1 MFEPQGSVFEP
12 QVYAVRDRR
21 DYPPRTLTETAD
33 AAILKCMNSESTRVP
48 KSSSAAPDSLKSRY
62 GPWAVIAGASEGL
75 GAEFA
80 RHLAAAGIN
89 CVLVARRAQVLD
101 RLAAELRQEFGIEAI
116 AAPIDLAEPTAT
128 ERMLAAVG
136 DRPIGLFIFNAG
148 GDGHATKYLDKGAQ
162 NWMPLVR
169 RNVLTLMES
178 VHAFGAR
185 MVSTKRGGILLVG
198 SDAAFGGVSR
208 LGVYSATKA
217 FGLNLGESLWAEL
230 APKGVD
236 VLNLIIGAT
245 DTPTLREVL
254 RQRHIP
260 VESLVLARAS
270 EVVPAALARLGAGP
284 TLIYGFADDDS
295 DTVKSSGSRRKR
307 ILDSGKFL
315 SLFFGEDS

>member
-1 MFEPQGSVFEP
+1 MTDTS
-12 QVYAVRDRR
+12 Y
-21 DYPPRTLTETAD
+21 
-33 AAILKCMNSESTRVP
+33 AAILNRMNAEQTRIADNGA
-48 KSSSAAPDSLKSRY
+48 AAPDSLKSRY

-80 RHLAAAGIN
+80 RQLAAAGIN
-89 CVLVARRAQVLD
+89 CVLVARRAHVLEQ
-101 RLAAELRQEFGIEAI
+101 LAGELKERYGIEAI
-116 AAPIDLAEPTAT
+116 GAPIDLAEPTAT

-136 DRPIGLFIFNAG
+136 ERHIGLFIFNAG
-148 GDGHATKYLDKGAQ
+148 GDGHATKYLDKAA
-162 NWMPLVR
+162 NDWMPLVR

-185 MVSTKRGGILLVG
+185 MVGTGRGGILLVG

-230 APKGVD
+230 ALKGVD
-236 VLNLIIGAT
+236 VLNLVIGAT

-254 RQRHIP
+254 RQKDIP
-260 VESLVLARAS
+260 AEGLVLARTS
-270 EVVPAALARLGAGP
+270 EVVPAALARLGQGP
-284 TLIYGFADDDS
+284 TLVYGFADDDS

-307 ILDSGKFL
+307 ILDNGKFL

>member
-1 MFEPQGSVFEP
+1 MNE
-12 QVYAVRDRR
+12 VR
-21 DYPPRTLTETAD
+21 AD
-33 AAILKCMNSESTRVP
+33 VDT
-48 KSSSAAPDSLKSRY
+48 LKSKY

-80 RHLAAAGIN
+80 RHLAAAGVN
-89 CVLVARRAQVLD
+89 CMLVARRAQVLE
-101 RLAAELRQEFGIEAI
+101 RLAEELRRRYGIDAFGV
-116 AAPIDLAEPTAT
+116 PIDLAEPTASDRMIAAAG
-128 ERMLAAVG
+128 ERRV
-136 DRPIGLFIFNAG
+136 GLFIFNAG

-162 NWMPLVR
+162 DWMPLVR
-169 RNVLTLMES
+169 RNVLTMMES

-185 MVSTKRGGILLVG
+185 MAKAGRGGIVLVA

-236 VLNLIIGAT
+236 VLNLVIGAT

-254 RQRHIP
+254 RQKNIP
-260 VESLVLARAS
+260 AESLVLARTD
-270 EVVPAALARLGAGP
+270 EVVPAALARLGSGP
-284 TLIYGFADDDS
+284 TLVYGFAEDDGDS
-295 DTVKSSGSRRKR
+295 VKSSARRR
-307 ILDSGKFL
+307 ARVLENGRFL

>member
-1 MFEPQGSVFEP
+1 MP
-12 QVYAVRDRR
+12 AC
-21 DYPPRTLTETAD
+21 TLTMTVY
-33 AAILKCMNSESTRVP
+33 AAILKRMD
-48 KSSSAAPDSLKSRY
+48 AAPDSLKSRY

-89 CVLVARRAQVLD
+89 CVLVARRAEVLD
-101 RLAAELRQEFGIEAI
+101 RFASELRQTYGIEAI
-116 AAPIDLAEPTAT
+116 GAAIDLAEPSAT

-136 DRPIGLFIFNAG
+136 DRHIGLFVFNAG
-148 GDGHATKYLDKGAQ
+148 GDGHATKYLDKAAQ
-162 NWMPLVR
+162 DWMPLVR

-178 VHAFGAR
+178 VHAFSAR
-185 MVSTKRGGILLVG
+185 MMNHKRGGIILVG

-230 APKGVD
+230 SPKGID
-236 VLNLIIGAT
+236 VLNLVIGAT

-254 RQRHIP
+254 RQKNIP
-260 VESLVLARAS
+260 VESLVLARTS
-270 EVVPAALARLGAGP
+270 DVVPAALAHLGTGP
-284 TLIYGFADDDS
+284 TLVYGFADDERDA
-295 DTVKSSGSRRKR
+295 VKSSGSRRQR
-307 ILDSGKFL
+307 VLDNGAFL

>member
-1 MFEPQGSVFEP
+1 MFEP

-21 DYPPRTLTETAD
+21 DYPARALTETAY
-33 AAILKCMNSESTRVP
+33 AAILKCMNAESTRVA
-48 KSSSAAPDSLKSRY
+48 KSSAAAPDSLKSRY

-162 NWMPLVR
+162 DWMPLVR

-185 MVSTKRGGILLVG
+185 MVSTKRGGIILVG

-236 VLNLIIGAT
+236 VLNLVIGAT

-254 RQRHIP
+254 RQKDIP
-260 VESLVLARAS
+260 AESLVLARTDD
-270 EVVPAALARLGAGP
+270 VVPAALARLGAGP

-307 ILDSGKFL
+307 ILDNGKFL

>member
-128 ERMLAAVG
+128 ERMLAAVD

>member
-1 MFEPQGSVFEP
+1 MIGIACE
-12 QVYAVRDRR
+12 RR
-21 DYPPRTLTETAD
+21 LTETPY
-33 AAILKCMNSESTRVP
+33 AAILDLMNAEQTRIA
-48 KSSSAAPDSLKSRY
+48 SNAAADPGSLKARY

-80 RHLAAAGIN
+80 RQLAEAGIN

-101 RLAAELRQEFGIEAI
+101 KFAGELRERYGIEAI
-116 AAPIDLAEPTAT
+116 GAAIDLAEPTAT

-136 DRPIGLFIFNAG
+136 DRRVGLFIFNAG

-162 NWMPLVR
+162 DWMPLVR

-185 MVSTKRGGILLVG
+185 MVGTGRGGILLVG

-230 APKGVD
+230 ASKGVD
-236 VLNLIIGAT
+236 VLNLVIGAT
-245 DTPTLREVL
+245 DTPTLRDVL
-254 RQRHIP
+254 RRNDIP
-260 VESLVLARAS
+260 VESLVLARTN
-270 EVVPAALARLGAGP
+270 EVVPAALARLGTGP
-284 TLIYGFADDDS
+284 TLVYGVADDDG
-295 DTVKSSGSRRKR
+295 DAVKSSASRRKR

-315 SLFFGEDS
+315 SLFFGDDS

>member
-1 MFEPQGSVFEP
+1 MFEP
-12 QVYAVRDRR
+12 QVYAVRDPR
-21 DYPPRTLTETAD
+21 DYPPLALTETAY
-33 AAILKCMNSESTRVP
+33 AAILKCMNSESTRVA
-48 KSSSAAPDSLKSRY
+48 KSSAAAPDSLKSRY

-230 APKGVD
+230 VPKGVD

-260 VESLVLARAS
+260 AESLVLARTS

-295 DTVKSSGSRRKR
+295 DTVKSAGSRRKR

>member
-185 MVSTKRGGILLVG
+185 IVSNKGGGILLVG

>member
-1 MFEPQGSVFEP
+1 
-12 QVYAVRDRR
+12 
-21 DYPPRTLTETAD
+21 LTDTPY
-33 AAILKCMNSESTRVP
+33 AAILNPMNAEQTRIADNGA
-48 KSSSAAPDSLKSRY
+48 AAPDSLKSRY

-80 RHLAAAGIN
+80 RQLAAAGIN
-89 CVLVARRAQVLD
+89 CVLVARRAHVLD
-101 RLAAELRQEFGIEAI
+101 QLAAELRQRYGVEAI
-116 AAPIDLAEPTAT
+116 GAPIDLAEPTAT

-136 DRPIGLFIFNAG
+136 ERRIGLFIFNAG
-148 GDGHATKYLDKGAQ
+148 GDGHATKYLDKGARD
-162 NWMPLVR
+162 WMPLVR

-185 MVSTKRGGILLVG
+185 MVGTGRGGILLVG

-230 APKGVD
+230 ASKGVD
-236 VLNLIIGAT
+236 VLNLVIGAT

-254 RQRHIP
+254 RQKDIP
-260 VESLVLARAS
+260 MESLVLARTS
-270 EVVPAALARLGAGP
+270 EVVPAALARLGKGP
-284 TLIYGFADDDS
+284 TLVYGFADDDS

-307 ILDSGKFL
+307 ILDNGKFL

>member
-1 MFEPQGSVFEP
+1 MNEEQS
-12 QVYAVRDRR
+12 AVAD
-21 DYPPRTLTETAD
+21 D
-33 AAILKCMNSESTRVP
+33 AATGPR
-48 KSSSAAPDSLKSRY
+48 SLKSRY

-80 RHLAAAGIN
+80 RHLAAAGIH
-89 CVLVARRAQVLD
+89 CLLVARRAPVLEKF
-101 RLAAELRQEFGIEAI
+101 AAELEQTYGIDAI
-116 AAPIDLAEPTAT
+116 GVAVDLAEPSAT

-136 DRPIGLFIFNAG
+136 DRHIGLFIFNAG
-148 GDGHATKYLDKGAQ
+148 GDGHATKYLDKSAAD
-162 NWMPLVR
+162 WAPLVR

-178 VHAFGAR
+178 VHAFGKR
-185 MVSTKRGGILLVG
+185 MVGTGRGGILLVG

-230 APKGVD
+230 ASKGVD

-245 DTPTLREVL
+245 DTPTLRGVL
-254 RQRHIP
+254 QQKNIP
-260 VESLVLARAS
+260 AESLVLARTS
-270 EVVPAALARLGAGP
+270 EVVPTALARLGKGP

-295 DTVKSSGSRRKR
+295 DSVQSSASRRKR
-307 ILDSGKFL
+307 VLANGKFL

>member
-1 MFEPQGSVFEP
+1 
-12 QVYAVRDRR
+12 
-21 DYPPRTLTETAD
+21 LTDTPH
-33 AAILKCMNSESTRVP
+33 AAILNYMNAEQTGIAN
-48 KSSSAAPDSLKSRY
+48 KGATGPDSLKSRY

-80 RHLAAAGIN
+80 RQLAAAGIN
-89 CVLVARRAQVLD
+89 CVLVARRAHVLD
-101 RLAAELRQEFGIEAI
+101 QLAAELRQRYSVEAI
-116 AAPIDLAEPTAT
+116 GVPIDLAEPTAT

-136 DRPIGLFIFNAG
+136 ERHIGLFIFNAG
-148 GDGHATKYLDKGAQ
+148 GDGHATKYLDKGARD
-162 NWMPLVR
+162 WMPLVR

-185 MVSTKRGGILLVG
+185 MAGTGRGGILLVG

-230 APKGVD
+230 ASKGVD
-236 VLNLIIGAT
+236 VLNLVIGAT

-254 RQRHIP
+254 RQKNIP
-260 VESLVLARAS
+260 AESLVLARTS
-270 EVVPAALARLGAGP
+270 EVVPAALARLGKGP
-284 TLIYGFADDDS
+284 TLVYGFADDDS

-307 ILDSGKFL
+307 ILDNGKFL

>member
-1 MFEPQGSVFEP
+1 
-12 QVYAVRDRR
+12 
-21 DYPPRTLTETAD
+21 LTDTPY
-33 AAILKCMNSESTRVP
+33 AAILEYMNAEQT
-48 KSSSAAPDSLKSRY
+48 KIADKGAAAPDSLKSRY

-80 RHLAAAGIN
+80 RQLAAAGIN
-89 CVLVARRAQVLD
+89 CVLVARRAHVLD
-101 RLAAELRQEFGIEAI
+101 QLAAELRQRYGIEAI
-116 AAPIDLAEPTAT
+116 GAAIDLAEPTAT

-136 DRPIGLFIFNAG
+136 ERHIGLFIFNAG

-162 NWMPLVR
+162 DWMPLVR

-185 MVSTKRGGILLVG
+185 MVGTGRGGILLVG

-230 APKGVD
+230 ASKGVD
-236 VLNLIIGAT
+236 VLNLVIGAT

-254 RQRHIP
+254 RQKNIP
-260 VESLVLARAS
+260 ADSLVLARTG
-270 EVVPAALARLGAGP
+270 EVVPAALARLGKGP
-284 TLIYGFADDDS
+284 TLVYGFADDDS
-295 DTVKSSGSRRKR
+295 DTVKSSGSRRQR
-307 ILDSGKFL
+307 ILDNGKFL

>member
-1 MFEPQGSVFEP
+1 MFKP

-21 DYPPRTLTETAD
+21 DYPARALTENAY
-33 AAILKCMNSESTRVP
+33 AAILKCMNAESTRVA
-48 KSSSAAPDSLKSRY
+48 KSSAAAPDSLKSRY
-62 GPWAVIAGASEGL
+62 GPWAVLAGASEGL

-89 CVLVARRAQVLD
+89 CVLVARRAQVLE
-101 RLAAELRQEFGIEAI
+101 RFAAELRQEYGIEVI
-116 AAPIDLAEPTAT
+116 GAAIDLAEPTAT

-136 DRPIGLFIFNAG
+136 DRQIGLFIFNAG
-148 GDGHATKYLDKGAQ
+148 GDGHATKYLEKVAQ
-162 NWMPLVR
+162 DWMPLVR

-185 MVSTKRGGILLVG
+185 MVISRRGGIILVG

-236 VLNLIIGAT
+236 VLNLVIGAT

-254 RQRHIP
+254 RQKHIP
-260 VESLVLARAS
+260 AESLVLARTGD
-270 EVVPAALARLGAGP
+270 VVPAALARLGAGP
-284 TLIYGFADDDS
+284 TLVYGFADDDS
-295 DTVKSSGSRRKR
+295 DTVKSSGSRRQR
-307 ILDSGKFL
+307 ILDNGKFL

>member
-1 MFEPQGSVFEP
+1 MN
-12 QVYAVRDRR
+12 
-21 DYPPRTLTETAD
+21 
-33 AAILKCMNSESTRVP
+33 AAPTPVA
-48 KSSSAAPDSLKSRY
+48 KSSAAAPDSLKSRY

-89 CVLVARRAQVLD
+89 CVLVARRAQVLE
-101 RLAAELRQEFGIEAI
+101 RFAAELRQEYGIDAVG
-116 AAPIDLAEPTAT
+116 AAIDLAEPSAT
-128 ERMLAAVG
+128 ERMLTAVG
-136 DRPIGLFIFNAG
+136 DRQIGLFIFNAG

-162 NWMPLVR
+162 DWMPLVR

-185 MVSTKRGGILLVG
+185 MAGSKRGGIILVG

-236 VLNLIIGAT
+236 VLNLVIGAT

-254 RQRHIP
+254 RQKHIP
-260 VESLVLARAS
+260 VESLVLARTAD
-270 EVVPAALARLGAGP
+270 VVPAALARLGAGP
-284 TLIYGFADDDS
+284 TLVYGFADDER
-295 DTVKSSGSRRKR
+295 DTVKSSGSRRQR
-307 ILDSGKFL
+307 VLDNGAFL
-315 SLFFGEDS
+315 SLFFGQDS